1 MAEIE
6 TQPFSWDDVV
16 KAMAEVRVLAKKCLA
31 QEKNQYSWRPTA
43 LLDEALARLC
53 VRDQHWSEV
62 TWQNK
67 EHFFK
72 ACRMAMKSALED
84 RRRYHKAQKRPRT
97 IPLELALERNP
108 EDLVEEDS
116 DLFADIQQ
124 AIDHIARHADPR
136 VAALLEYR
144 SVLGMSVP
152 EAASV
157 MNISERTARR
167 LWAQGITLLE
177 AVIQEETT
185 SRRP

>member
-1 MAEIE
+1 MAETE
-6 TQPFSWDDVV
+6 TKPFTWDDVV
-16 KAMAEVRVLAKKCLA
+16 KVMVEIRVLAKKCLA
-31 QEKNQYSWRPTA
+31 REIDQYSWRPTA
-43 LLDEALARLC
+43 LLDEALTRLC
-53 VRDQHWSEV
+53 VRDQRWSAV

-116 DLFADIQQ
+116 DLSAALQQ
-124 AIDHIARHADPR
+124 AIDNIAQHSDR
-136 VAALLEYR
+136 VATLLEYR
-144 SVLGMSVP
+144 FVLGMSVP

-157 MNISERTARR
+157 MNIPERTARR
-167 LWAQGITLLE
+167 LWAQGIDLLE

-185 SRRP
+185 GHRP